1 MNVDDVI
8 SCLFE
13 AREQI
18 REAAGRANELGIT
31 LAIDEAATHVDHLI
45 LHLSDAD
52 GLATESDEQ

>member
-8 SCLFE
+8 SCLFD

-18 REAAGRANELGIT
+18 REAEGLANELGIT

-45 LHLSDAD
+45 LHLSNLEGNA
-52 GLATESDEQ
+52 Q